1 MSEGIYG
8 SGVGG
13 GAHEPTRG
21 RGCSELSC
29 PLIQGPGQQPNA
41 PLRSHQGL
49 YRRSGVGGLL
59 VQKRARKSF
68 PGSAPC
74 RPPPVAGGPG
84 GVRLRPLGSAAFP
97 GGHQRTKPLE

>member
-1 MSEGIYG
+1 M
-8 SGVGG
+8 
-13 GAHEPTRG
+13 
-21 RGCSELSC
+21 
-29 PLIQGPGQQPNA
+29 
-41 PLRSHQGL
+41 
-49 YRRSGVGGLL
+49 